1 MGEWV
6 TQEEIKKFIN
16 EYGCINN
23 SAGFMNNLTIGSLA
37 DIITYLIQQ
46 DGLDNIK
53 REVLPKKNDDL
64 FKETGEYQ
72 IFEWGICIP
81 YSTRDIRQKLYELKA
96 QYEQNQLDNI
106 LDKRYINSL
115 KKKLKKYRL

>member
-1 MGEWV
+1 MM
-6 TQEEIKKFIN
+6 ICLKKPVSI
-16 EYGCINN
+16 
-23 SAGFMNNLTIGSLA
+23 
-37 DIITYLIQQ
+37 
-46 DGLDNIK
+46 
-53 REVLPKKNDDL
+53 R
-64 FKETGEYQ
+64 

-115 KKKLKKYRL
+115 KKEIKNIAFNFTH